1 MFINMKTIF
10 GLFTFATAVS
20 ALSTLK
26 VVDVSERVAS
36 DSSEA
41 SPITMKAG
49 YMYDVSDPEVFN
61 GETGYLTFQCPA
73 VKKHGK
79 RATVSYLTTSFE
91 DDLYLV
97 INGPDGKNICAL
109 AGYEYEDTYAYGLCI
124 VTCYNGRVQAVS
136 YTYE

>member
-1 MFINMKTIF
+1 MKTIF
-10 GLFTFATAVS
+10 GLFTFFTFAAAVS

-26 VVDVSERVAS
+26 VVDVSNKVVI
-36 DSSEA
+36 DSSEG

-49 YMYDVSDPEVFN
+49 YLYDVSEPDVFN

-79 RATVSYLTTSFE
+79 RATVSYLTASYE

-97 INGPDGKNICAL
+97 INDPDGKNICAL
-109 AGYEYEDTYAYGLCI
+109 AGYNYEDTYAYGLCI
-124 VTCYNGRVQAVS
+124 VTCYNGRIQAVS
-136 YTYE
+136 YTYD